1 MRVRVLNDEQP
12 DNNTSETRRVV
23 ATGVYVYIDYCL
35 FWEIFAYFGLRIDV
49 YFCNIIAI
57 DGGGWCVCVPVS
69 VLRCDSPARPGPR
82 QSSAQN

>member
-1 MRVRVLNDEQP
+1 MLNDEQP

-57 DGGGWCVCVPVS
+57 DGGGWCVCVS
-69 VLRCDSPARPGPR
+69 LSPCCGATARPGPAPGR
-82 QSSAQN
+82 ALFKTSI